1 MKVLFLDLDGVV
13 NSERTNAAFDGYP
26 HDFSPVDLA
35 RFDPVALALVRKLC
49 AKTDCVIV
57 LSSTWRLTFTIEEV
71 AHYLDLPIMAA
82 TPDLGDTNSRSD
94 EIALW
99 LKRHPQITTY
109 AIVDDLALDFDDPEH
124 QARFVKTNEEFGLSL
139 PNYRA
144 LLRILNPGVAA

>member
-1 MKVLFLDLDGVV
+1 
-13 NSERTNAAFDGYP
+13 
-26 HDFSPVDLA
+26 
-35 RFDPVALALVRKLC
+35 
-49 AKTDCVIV
+49 V

-71 AHYLDLPIMAA
+71 AHYLDLPVMAA

-99 LKRHPQITTY
+99 LRRHPQITTY
-109 AIVDDLALDFDDPEH
+109 AIVDDLALDFDDPEQ

-144 LLRILNPGVAA
+144 LLRILNPGVAP

>member
-13 NSERTNAAFDGYP
+13 NSERTCAAFDGYP

-35 RFDPVALALVRKLC
+35 RFDSVALALVRKLC

-71 AHYLDLPIMAA
+71 AHYLDLPVMAA

-109 AIVDDLALDFDDPEH
+109 AIVDDLWLSFDDPEQ
-124 QARFVKTNEEFGLSL
+124 QARFVQTNGEFGLSL
-139 PNYRA
+139 PNYRQLRH
-144 LLRILNPGVAA
+144 LLLPGVPA